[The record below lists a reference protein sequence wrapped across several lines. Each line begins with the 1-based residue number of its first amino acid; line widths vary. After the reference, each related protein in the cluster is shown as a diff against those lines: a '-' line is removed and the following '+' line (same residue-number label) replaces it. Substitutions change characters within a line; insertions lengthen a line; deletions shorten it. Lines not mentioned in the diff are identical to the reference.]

1 MAKTKI
7 EKIASIEEEIK
18 QLENK
23 KKRLIQEQKE
33 QERKD
38 RTNRLCKRMGFIE
51 KLLPGTIPL
60 TEEQFKTFV
69 EQTIATD
76 HSRRILDG
84 LTAQNAATAPAQ
96 GAGTAGRGNPSPPPK
111 PPRQRRRTAQTGARC
126 KGNGLA
132 GRGREG
138 VLNFSRPCWALPRRC
153 SVNRRGDM
161 SRLCQSVLEIFI
173 HSKCDFQNI
182 LQILVCFN
190 DRLFYPIIYIYKPPG
205 ICPPRCAKKQYT
217 VFFNYPN

>member
-69 EQTIATD
+69 EQTIATE

-96 GAGTAGRGNPSPPPK
+96 GAGTAGRGENHPAAKNPP
-111 PPRQRRRTAQTGARC
+111 TAPEQA
-126 KGNGLA
+126 
-132 GRGREG
+132 
-138 VLNFSRPCWALPRRC
+138 
-153 SVNRRGDM
+153 
-161 SRLCQSVLEIFI
+161 
-173 HSKCDFQNI
+173 
-182 LQILVCFN
+182 
-190 DRLFYPIIYIYKPPG
+190 LFYLPG
-205 ICPPRCAKKQYT
+205 PTRLPSNSVGRFLFAKKKIT
-217 VFFNYPN
+217 LILSMRT

>member
-51 KLLPGTIPL
+51 KLLPDTIPL
-60 TEEQFKTFV
+60 NEEQFMTFV
-69 EQTIATD
+69 EQTIATE

-84 LTAQNAATAPAQ
+84 LTAQNAATAPAE
-96 GAGTAGRGNPSPPPK
+96 GAGTAEQGNTLSATK
-111 PPRQRRRTAQTGARC
+111 TAQTAQEDGADGGAA
-126 KGNGLA
+126 KG
-132 GRGREG
+132 
-138 VLNFSRPCWALPRRC
+138 
-153 SVNRRGDM
+153 
-161 SRLCQSVLEIFI
+161 
-173 HSKCDFQNI
+173 
-182 LQILVCFN
+182 
-190 DRLFYPIIYIYKPPG
+190 
-205 ICPPRCAKKQYT
+205 
-217 VFFNYPN
+217 

>member
-51 KLLPGTIPL
+51 KLLPDTIPL
-60 TEEQFKTFV
+60 NEEQFMTFV
-69 EQTIATD
+69 EQTIATE

-84 LTAQNAATAPAQ
+84 LTAQNAATAPEQ
-96 GAGTAGRGNPSPPPK
+96 GNTLSATK
-111 PPRQRRRTAQTGARC
+111 TAQTAQEDGADGGAA
-126 KGNGLA
+126 KG
-132 GRGREG
+132 
-138 VLNFSRPCWALPRRC
+138 
-153 SVNRRGDM
+153 
-161 SRLCQSVLEIFI
+161 
-173 HSKCDFQNI
+173 
-182 LQILVCFN
+182 
-190 DRLFYPIIYIYKPPG
+190 
-205 ICPPRCAKKQYT
+205 
-217 VFFNYPN
+217 

>member
-51 KLLPGTIPL
+51 KLLPDTIPL

-96 GAGTAGRGNPSPPPK
+96 GAGTAWRGNTQ
-111 PPRQRRRTAQTGARC
+111 PRRQNCPYSAGGRLRREYGARVT
-126 KGNGLA
+126 GVQARPGGLS
-132 GRGREG
+132 GP
-138 VLNFSRPCWALPRRC
+138 RPRWALLLNTSGNLLLR
-153 SVNRRGDM
+153 M
-161 SRLCQSVLEIFI
+161 L
-173 HSKCDFQNI
+173 
-182 LQILVCFN
+182 
-190 DRLFYPIIYIYKPPG
+190 
-205 ICPPRCAKKQYT
+205 
-217 VFFNYPN
+217 

>member
-51 KLLPGTIPL
+51 KLLPDTIPL
-60 TEEQFKTFV
+60 TEERFKTFV

-96 GAGTAGRGNPSPPPK
+96 GAGAAGQK
-111 PPRQRRRTAQTGARC
+111 P
-126 KGNGLA
+126 
-132 GRGREG
+132 
-138 VLNFSRPCWALPRRC
+138 
-153 SVNRRGDM
+153 
-161 SRLCQSVLEIFI
+161 
-173 HSKCDFQNI
+173 
-182 LQILVCFN
+182 
-190 DRLFYPIIYIYKPPG
+190 
-205 ICPPRCAKKQYT
+205 
-217 VFFNYPN
+217 

>member
-1 MAKTKI
+1 MPLGRCVTQS
-7 EKIASIEEEIK
+7 ELRRLSIEEEIR

-51 KLLPGTIPL
+51 KLLPDTIPL

-96 GAGTAGRGNPSPPPK
+96 GAETAARGNIPSPPPE
-111 PPRQRRRTAQTGARC
+111 PPTQRRRAAQTGARRR
-126 KGNGLA
+126 GNGLA
-132 GRGREG
+132 ARPGGGYTSPGLIGRNCAAD
-138 VLNFSRPCWALPRRC
+138 L
-153 SVNRRGDM
+153 SVGKITEK
-161 SRLCQSVLEIFI
+161 S
-173 HSKCDFQNI
+173 
-182 LQILVCFN
+182 
-190 DRLFYPIIYIYKPPG
+190 
-205 ICPPRCAKKQYT
+205 
-217 VFFNYPN
+217 

>member
-1 MAKTKI
+1 MGTILPLGRCVTQAGLRRS
-7 EKIASIEEEIK
+7 SIEEEIR

-51 KLLPGTIPL
+51 KLLPDTIPL

-69 EQTIATD
+69 EQTIATE

-96 GAGTAGRGNPSPPPK
+96 GVGTAARDNTPP
-111 PPRQRRRTAQTGARC
+111 TAKAAHTTQEDGAD
-126 KGNGLA
+126 GSEAQG
-132 GRGREG
+132 
-138 VLNFSRPCWALPRRC
+138 
-153 SVNRRGDM
+153 
-161 SRLCQSVLEIFI
+161 
-173 HSKCDFQNI
+173 
-182 LQILVCFN
+182 
-190 DRLFYPIIYIYKPPG
+190 
-205 ICPPRCAKKQYT
+205 
-217 VFFNYPN
+217 

>member
-1 MAKTKI
+1 MAKAKI
-7 EKIASIEEEIK
+7 EKIASIEEEIR

-51 KLLPGTIPL
+51 KLLPDTIPL

-96 GAGTAGRGNPSPPPK
+96 GAGTAGRGNTSPPPK
-111 PPRQRRRTAQTGARC
+111 SPTQRRRTTQAGARRR
-126 KGNGLA
+126 GNGFA
-132 GRGREG
+132 ERGRER
-138 VLNFSRPCWALPRRC
+138 VLYFPGLVGRYC
-153 SVNRRGDM
+153 STPV
-161 SRLCQSVLEIFI
+161 EIFYHI
-173 HSKCDFQNI
+173 CYNESRI
-182 LQILVCFN
+182 L
-190 DRLFYPIIYIYKPPG
+190 
-205 ICPPRCAKKQYT
+205 
-217 VFFNYPN
+217 